1 MICKNTQ
8 EIFVAT
14 HSGLLCGFCIIR
26 EKAIRRATFNRTHF
40 RTHFYFR
47 PPKYSIFKHK
57 KRKQNACNLNEI
69 SIAATIIRG
78 SNPSP
83 ATIKPP
89 YFNRNSVVFLTF
101 HIILQF
107 RKTCFDPILTP
118 IGAKTSV
125 RRGASLLHTLKC
137 ISVKAHL

>member
-1 MICKNTQ
+1 MDFCKD
-8 EIFVAT
+8 FVLYLKKQL
-14 HSGLLCGFCIIR
+14 GVPQ
-26 EKAIRRATFNRTHF
+26 FNRTHF

-83 ATIKPP
+83 AT
-89 YFNRNSVVFLTF
+89 NSSNSSEFEEF
-101 HIILQF
+101 F
-107 RKTCFDPILTP
+107 RI
-118 IGAKTSV
+118 
-125 RRGASLLHTLKC
+125 
-137 ISVKAHL
+137 